1 MNFSEYQQKFKQDGY
16 FIYKNAI
23 DKNVL
28 VKLQNECDR
37 LVEIERQNLLLK
49 SDPTSINKQDRFFIK
64 RWTPENQV
72 LTEFLFS
79 KLMSEICLNILGEN
93 AQLFYEQF
101 VVKGAEKGTAFG
113 WHQDSGYVGFD
124 HTPYLSCWIALD
136 DINEENGTIYVL
148 PNSAGY
154 NTKVQSHERNTT
166 GDKIGYTGNE
176 KGIPAIVKAG
186 DIVCFSSLT
195 LHRSGHN
202 KTNKNR
208 RAYLAQYSSTPITL
222 PDGSG
227 LHALAE
233 PLLIKGEWVYEPL
246 TVN

>member
-1 MNFSEYQQKFKQDGY
+1 MDFTTYKQKFQKDGY
-16 FIYKNAI
+16 FIMHNAI
-23 DKNVL
+23 DKNML
-28 VKLQNECDR
+28 TKLQNECDR
-37 LVEIERQNLLLK
+37 LVDIERKKLK
-49 SDPTSINKQDRFFIK
+49 IHSDPTSINKQERFFIK
-64 RWTPENQV
+64 EWTPENQV

-79 KLMSEICLNILGEN
+79 KLMSDICLNILGDN

-101 VVKGAEKGTAFG
+101 VVKGAEKGGVFG

-148 PNSAGY
+148 PNSFGY
-154 NTKVQSHERNTT
+154 NTKIQSHNRNTI

-176 KGIPAIVKAG
+176 PGIPAIVKAG

-208 RAYLAQYSSTPITL
+208 RAYLAQYSSTPIVL

-227 LHALAE
+227 YHALAE
-233 PLLIKGEWVYEPL
+233 PILINGERATLLEA
-246 TVN
+246 

>member
-1 MNFSEYQQKFKQDGY
+1 MDFSTYIQKFKKDGY
-16 FIYKNAI
+16 FIMSNAI

-28 VKLQNECDR
+28 VGLQEECDR
-37 LVEIERQNLLLK
+37 LVDLERKNLQK
-49 SDPTSINKQDRFFIK
+49 NQDPTSINKQDRFFIK
-64 RWTPENQV
+64 QWTPENQV

-79 KLMSEICLNILGEN
+79 KLMSDICLNILGEN

-101 VVKGAEKGTAFG
+101 VVKGAEKGGAFG

-148 PNSAGY
+148 PNSHGY
-154 NTKVQSHERNTT
+154 NTRIQSHDRNPT
-166 GDKIGYTGNE
+166 GDKIGYTGKE
-176 KGIPAIVKAG
+176 VGIPAIVKAG

-202 KTNKNR
+202 KTTKNR
-208 RAYLAQYSSTPITL
+208 RAYLAQYSSTPIVL

-233 PLLIKGEWVYEPL
+233 PILINGERVFEP
-246 TVN
+246 TSV